1 MMALKSGMLAEST
14 WALDTLSILLFDD
27 STVTYFTL
35 SHLPG
40 LLEVLLEH
48 FRRCLIDMFGLFN
61 ELEVGYD
68 AVLVKQKEKE
78 GSLKSFKV
86 MDVEDYKNLESDTVW
101 KGMRI
106 GENYTYIT
114 RQGKVVKVNENDR
127 ETALLDGKQWDIYS
141 GFTSKAE
148 HWQLGGGDMSTHV
161 QTHFESLN
169 NHKIFKKL
177 FYYRGMKKDCQ
188 DEIVNNVMPLK
199 LSYRSPE
206 SAEHASDRENSS
218 FKTTSPPPADHKSVN
233 GVVDSENLHNCINKI
248 HIKKEPVEDEEKENA
263 ARTRVGTQPTDNMDV
278 ATPAAAAV
286 SDHVK
291 EEPQQEQQQ
300 NCSNINNNN
309 QKAEENH
316 QSNSSESHNA
326 KNAVNNDDHC
336 EKDGIVK
343 MDFETQNNKENE
355 KPAENNIV
363 KSEDQM
369 GNPVKRESRLIAPI
383 ENGLSVESMFI
394 KAQMC
399 DDQEEEAFERDSP
412 AVCLM
417 SEAQDEI
424 GRRCV
429 CISNIFRSLS
439 CIQGNDSEM
448 SRHPGLMYILGKLLL
463 LHHQHPPRV
472 KVRRKLD
479 KEEPEF
485 EDISYTEHEWWWDHL
500 HALRENTLVIFA
512 NICGQL
518 DLSIYPEEICL
529 PILNGLLH
537 WAVCPSACAQDPLP
551 SMSPSSVLSPQ
562 RLVLEA
568 LCKLCIHEANVD
580 LLLATPPFNRIVQL
594 VNNLTK
600 MLANKKEQ
608 VTQEFAVVLLSEL
621 VQGDSSAARAIAMQH
636 PSVSLLIDFLE
647 TAENNAVQVV
657 STHGINV
664 LRDSPEMMGTS
675 LDMLRR
681 TANILVHLARVPE
694 NRPYFVHQQSR
705 LLNLVMSQI
714 LDQHVAQTLADVLYE
729 CSHS

>member
-1 MMALKSGMLAEST
+1 MISGQTEPWKLMMALKSGMLAEST

-27 STVTYFTL
+27 STVAYFTL

-48 FRRCLIDMFGLFN
+48 FRRCLIDIFGLFN
-61 ELEVGYD
+61 ELEVGYNT
-68 AVLVKQKEKE
+68 AMLKHKEKK
-78 GSLKSFKV
+78 GAKSKETH
-86 MDVEDYKNLESDTVW
+86 MDVDDFKNLESDTVW
-101 KGMRI
+101 KGMRT

-114 RQGKVVKVNENDR
+114 RQGKIVKINENDR
-127 ETALLDGKQWDIYS
+127 DTALLHGKHWDVYTN
-141 GFTSKAE
+141 FTSKAE
-148 HWQLGGGDMSTHV
+148 HWQLGGGDMTKHV
-161 QTHFESLN
+161 QTHFESLS
-169 NHKIFKKL
+169 NHKVLKKFFL
-177 FYYRGMKKDCQ
+177 YRGMKKNCED
-188 DEIVNNVMPLK
+188 DSINNS
-199 LSYRSPE
+199 LSE
-206 SAEHASDRENSS
+206 SNCIMREPAEHASEEVRLLLKSTCQNN
-218 FKTTSPPPADHKSVN
+218 KTVN
-233 GVVDSENLHNCINKI
+233 GVVEDNLPNCITKV
-248 HIKKEPVEDEEKENA
+248 HIKKEPVEEAEKNKA
-263 ARTRVGTQPTDNMDV
+263 ATKPTC
-278 ATPAAAAV
+278 TPADTEVSTAAAA
-286 SDHVK
+286 SDRVK
-291 EEPQQEQQQ
+291 EEPQ
-300 NCSNINNNN
+300 S
-309 QKAEENH
+309 EENCKNLDSE
-316 QSNSSESHNA
+316 QKQSEST
-326 KNAVNNDDHC
+326 KNGTEKNCVNSENHC
-336 EKDGIVK
+336 EKDGVVK
-343 MDFETQNNKENE
+343 KDLESQKVETKVD
-355 KPAENNIV
+355 KDKLV
-363 KSEDQM
+363 KSEDKKT
-369 GNPVKRESRLIAPI
+369 NSLKNESILSHI
-383 ENGLSVESMFI
+383 ENGISIESLLR
-394 KAQMC
+394 KAELC
-399 DDQEEEAFERDSP
+399 EDPEEEAFERDSP

-479 KEEPEF
+479 KEETEF
-485 EDISYTEHEWWWDHL
+485 EDVSLSEHEWWWDHL

-518 DLSIYPEEICL
+518 DLSIYPEDICL

-537 WAVCPSACAQDPLP
+537 WAVCPSSCAQDPLP

-594 VNNLTK
+594 INNLTK

-647 TAENNAVQVV
+647 TAEHNAVQVV

-694 NRPYFVHQQSR
+694 NRPCFVHQQSR
-705 LLNLVMSQI
+705 LLTLVMSQI